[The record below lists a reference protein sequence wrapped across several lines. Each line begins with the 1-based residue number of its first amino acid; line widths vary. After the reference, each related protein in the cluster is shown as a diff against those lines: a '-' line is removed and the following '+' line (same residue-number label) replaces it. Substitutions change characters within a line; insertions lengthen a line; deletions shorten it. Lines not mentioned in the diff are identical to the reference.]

1 MSTLPTGVTPLQPA
15 PKLDQNRIPGPKKP
29 RWVLWTVVL
38 LLVALAG
45 IAYYTHRAH
54 TAAAGA
60 GRPGGGGGRRGPGGF
75 GMNGPLPVSV
85 TKVARGNINVV
96 LDALGTVTPL
106 ATATIRTQ
114 VNGVLVQVNFT
125 EGQLVKKGDLLA
137 VVDPRPYQAAL
148 EQAQGTLLQAQA
160 QLKEAQIDLDR
171 YKTLSTQDSISKQQ
185 VDAQAALVSQYEG
198 MAKTDQGLVDSATV
212 NLAYT
217 NITAPFAGRI
227 GLRLVDEGNYV
238 TPGDATGLA
247 ILTQI
252 DPVTVI
258 FSLAED
264 YIPAVQRRLR
274 SKVPIPVTSYDRTGT
289 NSLSAGTLTTIDNT
303 IDTTTGQFK
312 LRATFPNK
320 RETLFTNQFV
330 NIKMLLTV
338 DEGLLVIPTSAIER
352 GQQGTYVYV
361 VDGQNKV
368 AAKTVTL
375 GDSEGEN
382 VGVTGDIK
390 EGDLVVVDGADRL
403 KDGMEVVPQEVA
415 AKGAPGGA
423 AAPAAKPKF
432 TEEQR
437 AKWRQQHQGDN

>member
-1 MSTLPTGVTPLQPA
+1 MSTLPTGVAPLKPA
-15 PKLDQNRIPGPKKP
+15 PKLDQNPGQGPKKS
-29 RWVLWTVVL
+29 RRTLWIVVA
-38 LLVALAG
+38 VIIALAG

-54 TAAAGA
+54 AAAGGA
-60 GRPGGGGGRRGPGGF
+60 GRPGGGGRRGPGGF

-85 TKVARGNINVV
+85 TKAAQGNINVI

-114 VNGVLVQVNFT
+114 VNGILMEVKFQ

-137 VVDPRPYQAAL
+137 LVDPRPYQAAL
-148 EQAQGTLLQAQA
+148 EQAQGTFLQAQS
-160 QLKEAQIDLDR
+160 QLKEAQIDLER

-198 MAKTDQGLVDSATV
+198 MTKTDQGAVDSASV

-217 NITAPFAGRI
+217 SITAPFDGRI
-227 GLRLVDEGNYV
+227 GLRLVDQGNYV
-238 TPGDATGLA
+238 TPGDATGIA
-247 ILTQI
+247 VLTEV
-252 DPVTVI
+252 DPITVI

-274 SKVPIPVTSYDRTGT
+274 SRQPITVTAYDRTGT
-289 NSLSAGTLTTIDNT
+289 NKLSGGTLTTIDNT

-338 DEGLLVIPTSAIER
+338 DEGVTVIPTSAIER

-368 AAKTVTL
+368 AAKTIAL
-375 GDSEGEN
+375 GDTEGEN

-390 EGDLVVVDGADRL
+390 VNDLVVVDGADRL
-403 KDGMEVVPQEVA
+403 KDGMEVVPQEITK
-415 AKGAPGGA
+415 KGGADGA
-423 AAPAAKPKF
+423 AAPSAKPKYS
-432 TEEQR
+432 EEQR
-437 AKWRQQHQGDN
+437 AKWKQQHQGDN